1 MGEAKRKFKTLKTL
15 TGRNLYRQYDEWDV
29 GDIVIGKIVDWGT
42 DKYEKKCPII
52 EVIDPMFK
60 KKSENERVAGKRLFL
75 NSCGKLAK
83 RINEGALEEG
93 MTIQLEY
100 LGKNVMEKGKYAGK
114 EAHDVNV
121 DIVAEDTGEETGE
134 GGEAKDESGL

>member
-29 GDIVIGKIVDWGT
+29 GDIVVGKIVDFGK
-42 DKYEKKCPII
+42 DKYDKTCPII
-52 EVIDPMFK
+52 EVLEVMFK
-60 KKSENERVAGKRLFL
+60 DKKENERVMGKRLFL

-83 RINEGALEEG
+83 KINEGALEEG
-93 MTIQLEY
+93 MIIQLEY

-114 EAHDVNV
+114 QAHDVN
-121 DIVAEDTGEETGE
+121 IELGEMEGDEEAAGE
-134 GGEAKDESGL
+134 SQQDESGL